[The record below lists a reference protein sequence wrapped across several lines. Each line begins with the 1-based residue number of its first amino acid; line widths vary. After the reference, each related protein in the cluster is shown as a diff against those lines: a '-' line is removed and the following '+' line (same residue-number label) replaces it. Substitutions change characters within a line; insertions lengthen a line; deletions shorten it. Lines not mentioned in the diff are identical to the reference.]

1 MRSGGL
7 WERGA
12 RDLWRISLSDL
23 LHFSAAACSDLES
36 GHSGRA
42 SSGDDCH
49 RLQLITINGIDY
61 HLTPIT
67 NFQNTSHCAPFRNI
81 WHGWG
86 WKHDSEEVKSG
97 FKPSIRGG
105 TLPCFSHTVDLN
117 LSPVVFNQN
126 VWPGKIS
133 IHIKQN
139 QMWYLNLD
147 SSLPMWAP
155 PWEAYIWIQ
164 TSPRIVGNHT
174 TTEVKSGFKPLWNQ
188 VSFRSLFGLT
198 ADICEIWLFQNIWP
212 VSLWMCR
219 WSCFGLDGLDG
230 WAGLSW
236 VS

>member
-1 MRSGGL
+1 MNLNSIL
-7 WERGA
+7 KIKVPERN
-12 RDLWRISLSDL
+12 
-23 LHFSAAACSDLES
+23 ES
-36 GHSGRA
+36 
-42 SSGDDCH
+42 
-49 RLQLITINGIDY
+49 
-61 HLTPIT
+61 
-67 NFQNTSHCAPFRNI
+67 
-81 WHGWG
+81 
-86 WKHDSEEVKSG
+86 E
-97 FKPSIRGG
+97 FKPLKAMHCKAHIQIHDQ
-105 TLPCFSHTVDLN
+105 P
-117 LSPVVFNQN
+117 N
-126 VWPGKIS
+126 VYQKDQANIKIWEQPE
-133 IHIKQN
+133 HRHR
-139 QMWYLNLD
+139 MWYLNLD

-212 VSLWMCR
+212 VSLWTCR